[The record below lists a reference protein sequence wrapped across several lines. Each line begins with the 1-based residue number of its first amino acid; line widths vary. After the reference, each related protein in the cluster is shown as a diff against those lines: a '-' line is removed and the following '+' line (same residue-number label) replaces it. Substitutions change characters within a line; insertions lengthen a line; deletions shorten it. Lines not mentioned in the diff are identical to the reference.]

1 MPRFTRNDK
10 IDVLN
15 YVNNLSIPEGYLPI
29 YSNFHS
35 SVKVI
40 NKMLEE
46 KGIVNDKFTEYY
58 KKMKDAKKII
68 EERRKVSALRH
79 ATILSYLKQ
88 CAEDEIENIEFP
100 TNATEQEV
108 INFYDDLFNR
118 FCSSDDDIDIINYI
132 ETNDIDIDDLFGD
145 ENDVNK
151 CIQTIKDYNL
161 ENTGDNPEI
170 LSTYSRDSL
179 LQLYTY
185 CCVREHMNNDDLFLE
200 KLFGFTRFCNEEEDN
215 YTIRKWFKI
224 KVKKNKSKKN

>member
-1 MPRFTRNDK
+1 MT
-10 IDVLN
+10 
-15 YVNNLSIPEGYLPI
+15 
-29 YSNFHS
+29 
-35 SVKVI
+35 
-40 NKMLEE
+40 
-46 KGIVNDKFTEYY
+46 
-58 KKMKDAKKII
+58 
-68 EERRKVSALRH
+68 ALRET
-79 ATILSYLKQ
+79 TILSYLKQ
-88 CAEDEIENIEFP
+88 CAEDEIDNDEFP
-100 TNATEQEV
+100 TNATEKEV
-108 INFYDDLFNR
+108 INFYDDLINR
-118 FCSSDDDIDIINYI
+118 FCRSDDDNDIINYI